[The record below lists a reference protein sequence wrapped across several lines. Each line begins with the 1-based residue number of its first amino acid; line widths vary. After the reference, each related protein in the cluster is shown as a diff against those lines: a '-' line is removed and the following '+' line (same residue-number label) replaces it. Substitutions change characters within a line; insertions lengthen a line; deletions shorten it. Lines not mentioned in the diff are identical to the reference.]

1 MPRLLPRFVTRY
13 RVGYQPTLPYRWPG
27 TTPLAFLIMLT
38 ATILFILV
46 NIPLSAY
53 ETVQEFTY
61 FPNASAPAPPLS
73 GLVPPSLRPST
84 NKFSPQHLDVGQ
96 SFRLNNSALLY
107 TIVSAFDS
115 VENGRPVT
123 SFPYSNNPFSN
134 GCDVKNISAGVQL
147 SVAQAADLFQYY
159 DYSVSGFITCT
170 NPTLFEMGWNFNGGR
185 LDTGISPSLLDD
197 FGQDLREA
205 AWYGVVGSHVDF
217 TANFTGQAY
226 IRVTARPC
234 CNCTPDLTSDALE
247 QDQLHLA
254 QEPCRSEPSRFIG
267 LTGQATNTTAQFQP
281 WGFIW
286 SISNTS
292 SFFADAD
299 PRTQQG
305 YIGINDLS
313 VLNKPLQ
320 NIIQIIY
327 HVVRRDLGVIY
338 NNQIFGSADMFNQS
352 IVPVDI
358 PDNVIG
364 IDNTPFGKIGLSMAN
379 SIRAAT
385 ANETMMDEWRKSLA
399 LMTETD
405 RVPVL
410 EYLRPVPRRKALG
423 SAIVS
428 VFVATF
434 TMLSAV
440 WTVFHIIAGAF
451 VRDKGSFSL

>member
-1 MPRLLPRFVTRY
+1 
-13 RVGYQPTLPYRWPG
+13 
-27 TTPLAFLIMLT
+27 MLT

-73 GLVPPSLRPST
+73 GLVPPSLRHST
-84 NKFSPQHLDVGQ
+84 NKFSPQHLDVGH
-96 SFRLNNSALLY
+96 SFY
-107 TIVSAFDS
+107 ITIVSAFDS

-134 GCDVKNISAGVQL
+134 GCDVVRFP
-147 SVAQAADLFQYY
+147 QAADLFQYY

-197 FGQDLREA
+197 FRDRTC
-205 AWYGVVGSHVDF
+205 VVGSHVDF

-254 QEPCRSEPSRFIG
+254 QEPCRSEP
-267 LTGQATNTTAQFQP
+267 N
-281 WGFIW
+281 
-286 SISNTS
+286 
-292 SFFADAD
+292 AD

-313 VLNKPLQ
+313 
-320 NIIQIIY
+320 IIY

-358 PDNVIG
+358 PDN
-364 IDNTPFGKIGLSMAN
+364 
-379 SIRAAT
+379 
-385 ANETMMDEWRKSLA
+385 
-399 LMTETD
+399 TD

-434 TMLSAV
+434 TMLSAIGMILRGIEK
-440 WTVFHIIAGAF
+440 TMLRFY
-451 VRDKGSFSL
+451 GSGIGTLCGIM